1 MANIKM
7 CPICKGRPSI
17 KRGTFG
23 FKWTHWCEQDGE
35 RVLIKFVEPL
45 DSWGAAVKSWNDR
58 VKKVK
63 ENEID

>member
-23 FKWTHWCEQDGE
+23 FKWTHWCERDGE
-35 RVLIKFVEPL
+35 KVYIKMVEPL
-45 DSWGAAVKSWNDR
+45 NSWGAAVKNWNEYI
-58 VKKVK
+58 KKVS
-63 ENEID
+63 E

>member
-35 RVLIKFVEPL
+35 RVLIKMVEPL
-45 DSWGAAVKSWNDR
+45 DSWGAAVKNWNEYI
-58 VKKVK
+58 KKVIK
-63 ENEID
+63 